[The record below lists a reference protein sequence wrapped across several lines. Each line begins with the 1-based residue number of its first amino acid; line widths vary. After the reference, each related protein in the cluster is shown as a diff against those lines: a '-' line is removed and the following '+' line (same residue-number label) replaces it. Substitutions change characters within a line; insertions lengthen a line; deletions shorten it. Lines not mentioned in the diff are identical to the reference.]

1 MKHHLMLYAPSNPD
15 RMNPDY
21 WRKNIDGHSTWVGP
35 LSGAAW
41 RKVYAGKAGKKPAP
55 AFNECV
61 FLKRS
66 VHQDICAAQVYEPCK
81 RCTVP
86 RAYRSVRLGVP
97 SRVKSAL
104 IMLLKKKE

>member
-1 MKHHLMLYAPSNPD
+1 MKHHLMLYAPSNPE

-21 WRKNIDGHSTWVGP
+21 WRKSVNGYTTWAGP

-41 RKVYAGKAGKKPAP
+41 RKVYADRPGKKPAP

-81 RCTVP
+81 RCRVP
-86 RAYRSVRLGVP
+86 RSYRSVRIGVP
-97 SRVKSAL
+97 VRTKIAL
-104 IMLLKKKE
+104 IKLFKKE